1 MSIPISQ
8 LICSLLSPMVTISLG
23 FPDGTSDKEPEANAG
38 DIRASSSIPGS
49 ERFPWRRVWQ
59 PTPVFLSGE
68 LHGQR
73 SLESSY
79 SPVSQFSHS
88 IVFDSVQP
96 QGLQYTRLACPSL
109 TPGVC
114 SNSCPSTWWCH
125 PNNSS
130 SVVPFT
136 SCLQSF
142 PAARSFPMS
151 HFFISGGQSIGVSA
165 SA

>member
-1 MSIPISQ
+1 M
-8 LICSLLSPMVTISLG
+8 
-23 FPDGTSDKEPEANAG
+23 
-38 DIRASSSIPGS
+38 PGS
-49 ERFPWRRVWQ
+49 ERFPWRRAWQ
-59 PTPVFLSGE
+59 PTPLFLSGE
-68 LHGQR
+68 FHGQR
-73 SLESSY
+73 TLESSY

-88 IVFDSVQP
+88 IVFNYLQP
-96 QGLQYTRLACPSL
+96 QGLQHTRLACPSL

-114 SNSCPSTWWCH
+114 SNSCPSSWWSH
-125 PNNSS
+125 PTNSF
-130 SVVPFT
+130 SVVSFS